1 MRPTDVYILIM
12 YIGLI
17 IEIGCIFSKIIDD
30 VSNIEVLD
38 FTPQGPEYNYLRP
51 TGTITVE
58 IDEKWKVPV
67 IHFDF
72 DGLTPTFI

>member
-1 MRPTDVYILIM
+1 M
-12 YIGLI
+12 
-17 IEIGCIFSKIIDD
+17 GCIFSKIIDD

-38 FTPQGPEYNYLRP
+38 FTPQGLEYNYLRP

-58 IDEKWKVPV
+58 IDEKWKVAV

-72 DGLTPTFI
+72 DGLTQTFIRLWPKIIPTEKIF

>member
-1 MRPTDVYILIM
+1 M
-12 YIGLI
+12 
-17 IEIGCIFSKIIDD
+17 GCIFSKIIDD

-38 FTPQGPEYNYLRP
+38 FTPQGLEYNYLRP

-72 DGLTPTFI
+72 DGLTQTFIRLWPKIIPTEKIF

>member
-1 MRPTDVYILIM
+1 M
-12 YIGLI
+12 
-17 IEIGCIFSKIIDD
+17 GCIFSKIIDD

-38 FTPQGPEYNYLRP
+38 LTSQGTEYDYVRP
-51 TGTITVE
+51 TGIITVE
-58 IDEKWKVPV
+58 IDKKWKVSV